1 MVKLKTGKVIK
12 RVGYTEVKLHKKMN
26 KNILQKGGVRN
37 KSKQNR
43 IKEEVDSLNDNLLVE
58 YNFGLGDKKNM
69 YSVSYVQKF
78 MKYILLILK
87 FIKTNNINYF
97 KELLDLLREYIK
109 QAIIK
114 YKNRSDKYFNQ
125 ELLDK
130 IIKKF
135 KSGEYEYFPFLIKE
149 SKEALLNNSSKEE
162 MKENVDTMYIYYT
175 AIIDYKNYMVD
186 SPGYWDR
193 VHHRRLF

>member
-1 MVKLKTGKVIK
+1 M
-12 RVGYTEVKLHKKMN
+12 KK
-26 KNILQKGGVRN
+26 KN
-37 KSKQNR
+37 KQNR
-43 IKEEVDSLNDNLLVE
+43 IKEEVDALNDNLLVE

-78 MKYILLILK
+78 MKYILLILE

-97 KELLDLLREYIK
+97 NELLDLLREYIK

-114 YKNRSDKYFNQ
+114 YKNSNNKYFNQ

-135 KSGEYEYFPFLIKE
+135 YVGKYEYLPFLIKK
-149 SKEALLNNSSKEE
+149 SKEALLNNSSKKE
-162 MKENVDTMYIYYT
+162 MQKIYDSIDIYYI

-193 VHHRRLF
+193 VHDRRLF

>member
-1 MVKLKTGKVIK
+1 M
-12 RVGYTEVKLHKKMN
+12 KK
-26 KNILQKGGVRN
+26 KKE
-37 KSKQNR
+37 QNS

-69 YSVSYVQKF
+69 FSVSYVQNF

-87 FIKTNNINYF
+87 FIKTKNINYF

-130 IIKKF
+130 IIKK
-135 KSGEYEYFPFLIKE
+135 LE
-149 SKEALLNNSSKEE
+149 SKEALLNNSSKEK
-162 MKENVDTMYIYYT
+162 MKENVDTMYIYYI

-186 SPGYWDR
+186 WPGFYDR
-193 VHHRRLF
+193 FPRGQF